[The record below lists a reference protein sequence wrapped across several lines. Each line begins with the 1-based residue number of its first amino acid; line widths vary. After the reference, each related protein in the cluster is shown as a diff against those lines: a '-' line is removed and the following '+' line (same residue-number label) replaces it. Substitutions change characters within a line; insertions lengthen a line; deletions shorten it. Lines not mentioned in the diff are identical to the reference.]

1 MITIRTDL
9 PDNVLGADASGT
21 VTAEDYE
28 TVLVPA
34 LEAFRQTHDKVR
46 ALVVLGPEFESFS
59 GGAMWDD
66 AKLGLTRAGVWE
78 RLAVVTDDRQIRSL
92 INTFRF
98 MIPGDVK
105 TFGLAELDDAKA
117 WIAA

>member
-9 PDNVLGADASGT
+9 PDNVLGADVSGT
-21 VTAEDYE
+21 VTGEDYQ

-34 LEAFRQTHDKVR
+34 LESFLETHETVR
-46 ALVVLGPEFESFS
+46 ALVVLGPEFLGFE

-66 AKLGLTRAGVWE
+66 AKLGFRKIGWE
-78 RLAVVTDDRQIRSL
+78 RLAVVTDHDHIRSL
-92 INTFRF
+92 INTFKF

-105 TFGLAELDDAKA
+105 TFELAQLGDAKA
-117 WIAA
+117 WVSL

>member
-9 PDNVLGADASGT
+9 PEHVLGASASGM
-21 VTAEDYE
+21 VTGQDYE

-34 LEAFRQTHDKVR
+34 IEAHLKNHDKVR
-46 ALVVLGPEFESFS
+46 ALIVLGPEFEGFE

-66 AKLGLTRAGVWE
+66 AKLGLRKVGWE
-78 RLAVVTDDRQIRSL
+78 RLAVVTDHGHIRTL
-92 INTFRF
+92 INTFKF

-105 TFGLAELDDAKA
+105 TFELAQLDNATT
-117 WIAA
+117 WVAA